1 MNPNL
6 NQNPTKTWV
15 MKTNQKGEIRFEDT
29 YKVSGDAFYLNSRQQ
44 PCLPAGILIIEETKA
59 LEGYMKSDEVITMII
74 DPTLETEDAMVYQ
87 VPECKERPVE
97 AMLIKNR
104 QTVTSGLK
112 ARFLNGLIHL
122 LLNGS

>member
-1 MNPNL
+1 
-6 NQNPTKTWV
+6 
-15 MKTNQKGEIRFEDT
+15 
-29 YKVSGDAFYLNSRQQ
+29 
-44 PCLPAGILIIEETKA
+44 
-59 LEGYMKSDEVITMII
+59 MKSDEVITMII